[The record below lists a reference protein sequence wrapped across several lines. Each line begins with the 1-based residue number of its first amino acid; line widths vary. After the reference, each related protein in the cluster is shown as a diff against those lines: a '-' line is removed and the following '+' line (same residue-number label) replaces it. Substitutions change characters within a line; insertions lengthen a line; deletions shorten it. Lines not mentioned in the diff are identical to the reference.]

1 MLSQVLDDRV
11 RADDPLQSRKRMN
24 RTPTK
29 PHEHPP
35 PSMVVLDGLISKRV
49 LNTCEFVVSKFE
61 GISKD
66 PQITEEH
73 YVFIA
78 RDLRDHYYY
87 KDTTG
92 LTDEENTNSIR
103 VKFQALAVAVSEN
116 MLNHHVDM
124 VLKTRLDFI
133 KGRLTNQPIK
143 RDHPLILQLAY
154 QSIGQWKATRH
165 TQMVEELRAHLPD
178 TLVTWKQEWTAPFSP
193 AYLAGG
199 PSQGNHNRYITPARA
214 APIEPA
220 KTERPAQRRRL
231 ALRIPEEA
239 SAHNGH
245 VEQPPPPCALERSP
259 SQLSFQSDSTIDFAV
274 GSYDDSADISWSP
287 WSPCS
292 AAAAGGNHDSS
303 IYPEFFGAHE
313 DPIAYVHRCRGSQS
327 QSSIGEGGHAANA
340 CLLNALDVLTRD
352 KTTLEYFFNPD
363 PHPIWDAQRQGIP
376 EGLGMQG
383 LTEPF
388 ILEIARITALECG
401 CWP

>member
-1 MLSQVLDDRV
+1 
-11 RADDPLQSRKRMN
+11 
-24 RTPTK
+24 
-29 PHEHPP
+29 
-35 PSMVVLDGLISKRV
+35 MVVLDGLISKRV

-124 VLKTRLDFI
+124 VLKTSLDFI
-133 KGRLTNQPIK
+133 KSRLTHQPIK

-178 TLVTWKQEWTAPFSP
+178 TLITWKQEWTAPFSP

-239 SAHNGH
+239 SAHNEH
-245 VEQPPPPCALERSP
+245 VEQAPPPCALERSP
-259 SQLSFQSDSTIDFAV
+259 SQLSFQSDSTIDFTV
-274 GSYDDSADISWSP
+274 GSYDDSAHIS

-292 AAAAGGNHDSS
+292 AAAAGGNQDPSNF
-303 IYPEFFGAHE
+303 PEIFGAHA
-313 DPIAYVHRCRGSQS
+313 DPIAYVHRCRLGESQS
-327 QSSIGEGGHAANA
+327 QLSIGEGGHAANA
-340 CLLNALDVLTRD
+340 CLLNALPMLARSLPLGLVPKGPRG
-352 KTTLEYFFNPD
+352 NPSGARGTGTGATGGSW
-363 PHPIWDAQRQGIP
+363 PIGGDLYKHLHTIVHVDRP
-376 EGLGMQG
+376 LD
-383 LTEPF
+383 
-388 ILEIARITALECG
+388 
-401 CWP
+401 